1 MLAYIR
7 HMADRVKRREIAA
20 LVIVGVCGALG
31 FAMGCTGGRAFLQQA
46 CSTFPKP
53 SEEEQ
58 RWVDEIAIVAPLD
71 EVPPLVPPPA
81 APPASRP
88 APVIDVFPVA
98 PMATALVSS
107 VSLRGPP
114 RVV

>member
-7 HMADRVKRREIAA
+7 HMADRVKRRDIAA
-20 LVIVGVCGALG
+20 LVIVGLCGGLG

-71 EVPPLVPPPA
+71 VPAAPVPPPA
-81 APPASRP
+81 PAPVACP

-98 PMATALVSS
+98 PAAAALDSS